1 MTSLVLTV
9 IAQDKP
15 GLVELLSET
24 IANHQGNWQES
35 SMSRLAGQ
43 FAGILIIEVPQ
54 DHSESLTSA
63 LNDLQSQGL
72 NVNVNVNVNVN
83 ASKDAAPEE
92 TYQHV
97 TIELIGHDKPGI
109 VREISHALNSL
120 KINVESLSTELVS
133 GSMSA
138 EELFKAEASLR
149 VPTSVELD
157 DLQNALED
165 IANDL
170 MVDLNLN

>member
-24 IANHQGNWQES
+24 IANHKGNWQES

-54 DHSESLTSA
+54 GNSEALTAA

-72 NVNVNVNVNVN
+72 NVNVQ

-157 DLQNALED
+157 DLQNALEN

>member
-54 DHSESLTSA
+54 DHSESLTAA

-72 NVNVNVNVNVN
+72 NVNVT
-83 ASKDAAPEE
+83 ASKDAAQEE

>member
-24 IANHQGNWQES
+24 IANHKGNWQES

-54 DHSESLTSA
+54 GHSETLTAA

-72 NVNVNVNVNVN
+72 NVNVQT
-83 ASKDAAPEE
+83 SKDVAPEE

-97 TIELIGHDKPGI
+97 SIELIGHDKPGI

>member
-24 IANHQGNWQES
+24 IANHKGNWQES

-54 DHSESLTSA
+54 GHSETLTAA

-72 NVNVNVNVNVN
+72 NVNVQTN
-83 ASKDAAPEE
+83 KDVAPEE

-97 TIELIGHDKPGI
+97 SIELIGHDKPGI